1 MIKDRNNGYVQK
13 SQKSHSSLMENLA
26 EYGPVKVNTC
36 YEISAKLHVNWNSP
50 LYYYRECLHYID
62 HYKDFVLFKIQF
74 LPKHEW

>member
-36 YEISAKLHVNWNSP
+36 YEISAKLHVN
-50 LYYYRECLHYID
+50 
-62 HYKDFVLFKIQF
+62 
-74 LPKHEW
+74 